1 LSSLT
6 SLHRPITQAEKLSTV
21 DSLSSAD
28 CPFPATNVHE
38 WTEYRAKK
46 PWTAS
51 LLLYYQSAIALGL
64 WFGGCGEFLIG
75 RIPSEFNTNEC
86 TGASMQTVLQ
96 DLRYGLR
103 QLVKNPGFTAVA
115 VITLALGIGI
125 NSTMFSMV
133 SAILL
138 RRPPGRQPDR
148 IAVVTGI
155 DPGNGYQPDT
165 ATVSIPN
172 YLAWR
177 EANHVFTAMAA
188 ADEFHTTSWT
198 GQHESESL
206 RSAVVS
212 ANYFDVLGVIAQVGR
227 TFSLGEDQSGQ
238 DREVVLSHELWDRRF
253 GSDPSVVGRT
263 IRLDRETYT
272 VIGVMPASF
281 RLMGFMPELWTP
293 LVITPDD
300 RTTAA
305 HKDRPLYLFGRLKP
319 GVTVEQARA
328 EFVTLARTAEQ
339 DFPESDKGWGAM
351 VRTLPDF
358 LIYGFGIRG
367 GLAVIMT
374 TVGFVLMIACAN
386 VSGLLL
392 ARGAARK
399 KEVAVRLS
407 LGAGRSRIIRQLL
420 TEGLLIALVGGGLGL
435 LLAYRGINFMRAA
448 MSFNEAFDAI
458 GLRLDSNVILF
469 TIGASVACALL
480 CALAPALKTVRSDVM
495 TGLKDESRSAS
506 AGRSHTRL
514 RSVLVTGQMA
524 LALFLLVGT
533 GLLFV
538 SIFKLEHQ
546 KLGFQSEHLLTAG
559 IKLDAAKY
567 NDADRQ
573 VAFIRDLLPRLRQVP
588 GAEAVSVTSDLP
600 TTGPGTVTVRIQG
613 QPDLPANEVRTAA
626 DFVITPDFFRTTGIT
641 VLRGRAFTD
650 QDNGAAERVV
660 MVNQRFV
667 ERYLT
672 GDDAIGKRVRLEVK
686 GAPAGWSQIIG
697 VVNNVKRYSESSA
710 EDPNVYEPFLQ
721 RPRAEF
727 SIIMRAA
734 GEPNSLISDLRNTV
748 AQVDAD
754 LPLSRAM
761 SMSAVIERQNIGD
774 EFFTRALGVFALLAL
789 GLAAIGIYGL
799 IAYSVGQR
807 TYEIG
812 IRMAMGAR
820 SQDILQ
826 MIFCEGMKMAV
837 IGGAIGLA
845 LSLPLPNVFEAMFSD
860 THVHEPILYF
870 LVPVIILAVATMAIY
885 IPARWAARV
894 DPMNAL
900 RQE

>member
-1 LSSLT
+1 
-6 SLHRPITQAEKLSTV
+6 
-21 DSLSSAD
+21 
-28 CPFPATNVHE
+28 
-38 WTEYRAKK
+38 
-46 PWTAS
+46 
-51 LLLYYQSAIALGL
+51 
-64 WFGGCGEFLIG
+64 
-75 RIPSEFNTNEC
+75 
-86 TGASMQTVLQ
+86 MQTVIQ
-96 DLRYGLR
+96 DLRYGIR
-103 QLVKNPGFTAVA
+103 QLVKNPGFTAIA
-115 VITLALGIGI
+115 VVTLALGIGI
-125 NSTMFSMV
+125 NSTMFSIV

-138 RRPPGRQPDR
+138 RHPPGRQPDR
-148 IAVVTGI
+148 IAVVSGI
-155 DPGNGYQPDT
+155 DPGNAYQPDT

-177 EANHVFTAMAA
+177 EANHVFSEMAA
-188 ADEFHTTSWT
+188 ADEFHIASWT

-206 RSAVVS
+206 RSAAVS
-212 ANYFDVLGVIAQVGR
+212 ANYFDVLGVNAQMGR
-227 TFSLGEDQSGQ
+227 TFSPGEDQSGQ
-238 DREVVLSHELWDRRF
+238 DHEVILSHELWERRF

-263 IRLDRETYT
+263 VRLDRETYT
-272 VIGVMPASF
+272 IIGVMPTSF
-281 RLMGFMPELWTP
+281 RLIGFLPELWTP

-300 RTTAA
+300 RTAAA

-328 EFVTLARTAEQ
+328 EFATLARNTEQ
-339 DFPESDKGWGAM
+339 EFPESDKGWGAM

-407 LGAGRSRIIRQLL
+407 LGAGRSRIVRQLL
-420 TEGLLIALVGGGLGL
+420 TEGLVIALVGGGLGL
-435 LLAYRGINFMRAA
+435 ALAYRGIDFMRAA
-448 MSFNEAFDAI
+448 MSFNEDFKAI
-458 GLRLDSNVILF
+458 GLRLDTNVILF
-469 TIGASVACALL
+469 TIGASVVCALL
-480 CALAPALKTVRSDVM
+480 CAVAPALKTVRVDVM

-514 RSVLVTGQMA
+514 RSVLVTGEIA

-546 KLGFQSEHLLTAG
+546 NLGFQSEHLLTAG
-559 IKLDAAKY
+559 IKLDATKY
-567 NDADRQ
+567 KDADRQ
-573 VAFIRDLLPRLRQVP
+573 LAFVQDLLPRLQQVP
-588 GAEAVSVTSDLP
+588 RAEAVSVASDLP
-600 TTGPGTVTVRIQG
+600 TTGASSVTVRIEG
-613 QPDLPANEVRTAA
+613 QPDLGTNQVRTAA
-626 DFVITPDFFRTTGIT
+626 DFVITPDFFQTTGIT
-641 VLRGRAFTD
+641 VLRGRSFTE
-650 QDNGAAERVV
+650 QDNSTAERVV
-660 MVNQRFV
+660 MINQKFA
-667 ERYLT
+667 ERYLS
-672 GDDAIGKRVRLEVK
+672 GENPIGKRIRLEVT
-686 GAPAGWSQIIG
+686 GTPAGWSQIIG
-697 VVNNVKRYSESSA
+697 VVNNVKRYSESTA

-721 RPRAEF
+721 RPRPEF
-727 SIIMRAA
+727 SVIMRVT
-734 GEPNSLISDLRNTV
+734 GEPNTLVTDLRNTV
-748 AQVDAD
+748 AQVDAE

-761 SMSAVIERQNIGD
+761 SMSAVIDRQHVGD
-774 EFFTRALGVFALLAL
+774 EFLTRALGVFALLAL

-812 IRMAMGAR
+812 IRLAMGAR
-820 SQDILQ
+820 SQDILR
-826 MIFCEGMKMAV
+826 MIFREGLKMTV

-845 LSLPLPNVFEAMFSD
+845 LAIPLPRVFEAMFSD
-860 THVHEPILYF
+860 THVHEPSLYF
-870 LVPVIILAVATMAIY
+870 LVPIVILAVATMATY

>member
-1 LSSLT
+1 
-6 SLHRPITQAEKLSTV
+6 
-21 DSLSSAD
+21 
-28 CPFPATNVHE
+28 
-38 WTEYRAKK
+38 
-46 PWTAS
+46 
-51 LLLYYQSAIALGL
+51 
-64 WFGGCGEFLIG
+64 
-75 RIPSEFNTNEC
+75 
-86 TGASMQTVLQ
+86 MQTVIQ
-96 DLRYGLR
+96 DLRYGIR
-103 QLVKNPGFTAVA
+103 QLVKNPGFTAIA
-115 VITLALGIGI
+115 VTTLGLGIGI

-133 SAILL
+133 SGILL

-165 ATVSIPN
+165 AGVSIPN

-177 EANHVFTAMAA
+177 DANHVFSEMAA
-188 ADEFHTTSWT
+188 ADEFHTASWI

-212 ANYFDVLGVIAQVGR
+212 ANYFDVLGVSAMMGR
-227 TFSLGEDQSGQ
+227 TFSPGEDQSGQ
-238 DREVVLSHELWDRRF
+238 DHEVILSHELWERRF

-263 IRLDRETYT
+263 IRLDRESYT
-272 VIGVMPASF
+272 VIGVMPTSF
-281 RLMGFMPELWTP
+281 RMMGLLPELWTP
-293 LVITPDD
+293 LVITAHD
-300 RTTAA
+300 RTASA
-305 HKDRPLYLFGRLKP
+305 HKDRPLYLFGRMKSD
-319 GVTVEQARA
+319 VSVEQARA
-328 EFVTLARTAEQ
+328 EFATLAHRAEQ
-339 DFPESDKGWGAM
+339 EFPESDKGWGAM

-399 KEVAVRLS
+399 KELAVRLS

-420 TEGLLIALVGGGLGL
+420 TEGLVIALLGGGLGL
-435 LLAYRGINFMRAA
+435 LLAYRGIDFMRAA
-448 MSFNEAFDAI
+448 MSFNEAFEAI

-469 TIGASVACALL
+469 TIGASVACAVL
-480 CALAPALKTVRSDVM
+480 CALAPALKTAGVDVM
-495 TGLKDESRSAS
+495 TGLKDEGRSAS

-514 RSVLVTGQMA
+514 RSVLVTGEIA

-546 KLGFQSEHLLTAG
+546 NLGFQSEHLLTAG
-559 IKLDAAKY
+559 VKLDAAQYK
-567 NDADRQ
+567 DADHQ
-573 VAFIRDLLPRLRQVP
+573 VAFVRELLPRLQQIQ
-588 GAEAVSVTSDLP
+588 GTKAVSVTSDLP
-600 TTGPGTVTVRIQG
+600 ITGTGTVSVRIQG
-613 QPDLPANEVRTAA
+613 QPDLAANQVRTAA
-626 DFVITPDFFRTTGIT
+626 DFVITPDFFRTTGMT
-641 VLRGRAFTD
+641 VLRGRSFTE
-650 QDNGAAERVV
+650 QDNSSAERVV
-660 MVNQRFV
+660 IVNQKFV
-667 ERYLT
+667 ERYLP
-672 GDDAIGKRVRLEVK
+672 GEDPIGKQVRLEVT
-686 GAPAGWSQIIG
+686 GLPAGWSQIIG
-697 VVNNVKRYSESSA
+697 VVNNVKRYSESTA
-710 EDPNVYEPFLQ
+710 EDPNVYESFLQ

-727 SIIMRAA
+727 SVMMRVT
-734 GEPNSLISDLRNTV
+734 GEPNSLVTDLRNTV
-748 AQVDAD
+748 AQMDAG

-761 SMSAVIERQNIGD
+761 SMSAVIERQSVGD

-820 SQDILQ
+820 SQDILR
-826 MIFCEGMKMAV
+826 MIFREGLKLTW

-845 LSLPLPNVFEAMFSD
+845 LSIPLPKVFEAMFND
-860 THVHEPILYF
+860 THVHEPSLYF
-870 LVPVIILAVATMAIY
+870 LVPVVILVVATLATY
-885 IPARWAARV
+885 VPARWAARV
-894 DPMNAL
+894 DPINAL